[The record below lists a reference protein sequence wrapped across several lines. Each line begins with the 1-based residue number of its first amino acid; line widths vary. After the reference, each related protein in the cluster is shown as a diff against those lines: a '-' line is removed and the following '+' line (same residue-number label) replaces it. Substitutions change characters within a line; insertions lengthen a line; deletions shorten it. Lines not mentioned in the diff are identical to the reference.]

1 MKKFF
6 QKVFNILNINRRDF
20 VIFMLALL
28 LAFSIW
34 LVHNLSLNYTNFVS
48 TRIIAQ
54 TNIEYRSELSTN
66 SCVVSARVRTTGY
79 NLLRLSYRKSDNSK
93 IVEFPSSVFH
103 HYSNDV
109 FYTTTQELQE
119 YAEQIFGE
127 KARVDFLIADT
138 LKFEFPRQE
147 YKTVPVKPVK
157 VISTRSQ
164 YMLTEDL
171 VIEPDSVIVFGDEKR
186 LESIDYILTE
196 PISVKE
202 ASSSI
207 YGEAFLKEEKGLR
220 LSIPS
225 VQYSAEVT
233 RFIEVATTLPL
244 YVRNVPSGKELK
256 CFPSNVD
263 VTFLCTFPVRSNPE
277 TSVVLYVDYQ
287 DYIKSLSG
295 KCRVNV
301 SGIDSGILDYT
312 IEPSSVLCFS
322 KDSER

>member
-1 MKKFF
+1 
-6 QKVFNILNINRRDF
+6 
-20 VIFMLALL
+20 MLALL

-34 LVHNLSLNYTNFVS
+34 LVHNLSLNYTYFVS

-54 TNIEYRSELSTN
+54 SNIEYHSDKSVN

-79 NLLRLSYRKSDNSK
+79 NLLRLSRSNDKSK
-93 IVEFPSSVFH
+93 VVEFPSSVFH
-103 HYSNDV
+103 HYSDDV
-109 FYTTTQELQE
+109 FYTTTQELHE
-119 YAEQIFGE
+119 YTEQIFGE

-138 LKFEFPRQE
+138 LNFEFPRQE
-147 YKTVPVKPVK
+147 HKKVPVKPVTI
-157 VISTRSQ
+157 ISTMSQ
-164 YMLTEDL
+164 YMLTGDL

-301 SGIDSGILDYT
+301 SGIDSGILDYS
-312 IEPSSVLCFS
+312 IEPTTVLCFA
-322 KDSER
+322 KDNVR